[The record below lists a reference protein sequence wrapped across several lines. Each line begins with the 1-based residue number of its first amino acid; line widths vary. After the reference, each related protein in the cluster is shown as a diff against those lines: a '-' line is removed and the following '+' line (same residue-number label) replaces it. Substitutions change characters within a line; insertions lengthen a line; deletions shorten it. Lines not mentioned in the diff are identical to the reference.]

1 MQYPDGITLAIV
13 IIVKDFIVMADKIS
27 KITNREIK
35 IHETHGSRKRR
46 YVT

>member
-1 MQYPDGITLAIV
+1 MQYPDGFMITIV
-13 IIVKDFIVMADKIS
+13 IIVKDFIVIADKIS
-27 KITNREIK
+27 KMANREIK